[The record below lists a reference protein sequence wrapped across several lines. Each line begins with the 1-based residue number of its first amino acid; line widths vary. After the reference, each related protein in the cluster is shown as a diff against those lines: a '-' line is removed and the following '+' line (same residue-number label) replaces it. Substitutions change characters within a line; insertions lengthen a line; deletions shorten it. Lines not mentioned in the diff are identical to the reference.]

1 MEGYLKLIKTFWL
14 LNKKHHFNASTIALY
29 FYLLSVWEESEYAP
43 FSISQYKIMKEL
55 SVSRPTIRQSKKV
68 LLELGVIKFEYK
80 RGAKTKFQIETKLSD
95 LVFNNN
101 AEKSKQLSLKTSQK
115 KPLDKPKR
123 KINNQSDIPSLEEFL
138 AYAKTLEIYTPN
150 LDFQIKTKYKTWKD
164 NGWKNGYGNPIRK
177 WKNSLA
183 STMPHFASGNNNVD
197 MRLPTIN
204 RPKSTYNE

>member
-1 MEGYLKLIKTFWL
+1 MEGGYLKLIETFWL
-14 LNKKHHFNASTIALY
+14 LNKKHHFNASTISLY
-29 FYLLSVWEESEYAP
+29 FYLLSVWEENEYAP
-43 FSISQYKIMKEL
+43 FAISQHKIMKEL
-55 SVSRPTIRQSKKV
+55 SISKPTIRQSKKV
-68 LLELGVIKFEYK
+68 LLELGVINYEYK
-80 RGAKTKFQIETKLSD
+80 RGAKTKFKIETKPSD
-95 LVFNNN
+95 FNNN
-101 AEKSKQLSLKTSQK
+101 AELSLKISQK
-115 KPLDKPKR
+115 QPLEKAK
-123 KINNQSDIPSLEEFL
+123 KKVVNQPDIPSIEEFL